1 MVNSP
6 GKRGGKHADDL
17 RSVVDA
23 MFDIA

>member
-6 GKRGGKHADDL
+6 GKRGSKHADDL